1 MSGVVAAP
9 GPVAAPRC
17 SRLSQLDEKP
27 CFEKPPKSTSTSAGG
42 RVPLRACTAVV
53 TAGAARDMIEW
64 AWRVA
69 CGATA
74 GCASKVV
81 RGCDLARVEG

>member
-1 MSGVVAAP
+1 MSGVVVAP

-27 CFEKPPKSTSTSAGG
+27 CFEKPPKSTSTSAPAGVVAG
-42 RVPLRACTAVV
+42 TARG
-53 TAGAARDMIEW
+53 TIEW

-74 GCASKVV
+74 GCASKVAT
-81 RGCDLARVEG
+81 GCDLAMVE